1 MVSQKNSESLV
12 SELAN
17 QINEL
22 YLTNPTQ
29 VIKLAKKAGVE
40 NPTFLVTPPTKPT
53 NELSFAKLSN
63 IAETVSKLE
72 KYGLPSLLRQ
82 YFMNVV
88 KNPAVINN
96 VVETYYKVAKI
107 IPKEVENKEPVV
119 ISENE
124 GFVSKSIPLWLATDL
139 LAVIDRLWNILR

>member
-1 MVSQKNSESLV
+1 MASQNSESLV
-12 SELAN
+12 GKLVN

-22 YLTNPTQ
+22 YLTNPNQ

-40 NPTFLVTPPTKPT
+40 NPTFLVKPPTKPT

-82 YFMNVV
+82 YFMTVV
-88 KNPAVINN
+88 KNPAVIDN

-107 IPKEVENKEPVV
+107 IPKEVENEKPLV
-119 ISENE
+119 ISEKE
-124 GFVSKSIPLWLATDL
+124 GFVSKSIPP
-139 LAVIDRLWNILR
+139 VIKVP